1 MKGFWIIVVLIMTL
15 VPLFMF
21 SREREENIRK
31 IEKAEEEMTGKEENV
46 IMAIPDERENTLYKS
61 KAKFKMHMKSL
72 DEFDDA
78 LAESIEELNWDDI
91 GKYAILLKNTSPLI
105 YTGKKNVELPKEF
118 LMLDTLFHIQTLA
131 VVVAS
136 ESREIV
142 NLNIEYEKLQRTCDN
157 CHEKYKKKESGLL
170 IGNAF

>member
-1 MKGFWIIVVLIMTL
+1 MKGFWIIVIMIMIL
-15 VPLFMF
+15 MPLFMF
-21 SREREENIRK
+21 SREEDTRK
-31 IEKAEEEMTGKEENV
+31 AEKAGKEKNV
-46 IMAIPDERENTLYKS
+46 IMAIPDEGENTLYKS

-72 DEFDDA
+72 DEFNDA

-91 GKYAILLKNTSPLI
+91 GKYAILLKNASPLI

-118 LMLDTLFHIQTLA
+118 LMLDTRFHIQTLA
-131 VVVAS
+131 VIVAS

-142 NLNIEYEKLQRTCDN
+142 NLNIEYERLQQTCDD

>member
-21 SREREENIRK
+21 SREEDTRK
-31 IEKAEEEMTGKEENV
+31 AEKAEGKMASKEKNV

-142 NLNIEYEKLQRTCDN
+142 NLNIEYEKLQQTCDN

-170 IGNAF
+170 IGNVF

>member
-170 IGNAF
+170 IGNVF

>member
-1 MKGFWIIVVLIMTL
+1 MKGFWIIVIMIMIL
-15 VPLFMF
+15 MPLFMF

-170 IGNAF
+170 IGNVF

>member
-1 MKGFWIIVVLIMTL
+1 MIITL
-15 VPLFMF
+15 VPLLMF
-21 SREREENIRK
+21 SREEDTRK
-31 IEKAEEEMTGKEENV
+31 AEKAEGKMAGKEEDV

-61 KAKFKMHMKSL
+61 KAKFKIHMKSL

-78 LAESIEELNWDDI
+78 LAESIEMLNWDDI
-91 GKYAILLKNTSPLI
+91 GKYAILLKNASPLI
-105 YTGKKNVELPKEF
+105 YTGKKNVELPREL
-118 LMLDTLFHIQTLA
+118 LMLDALFHIQTLA

-142 NLNIEYEKLQRTCDN
+142 SLNIEYEKLQQTCDD

-170 IGNAF
+170 MESGF